1 MANGKL
7 VNVNI
12 TFRNTDATDALKA
25 YATEK
30 IGNSVGKFVHRDTE
44 AHVVLKVER
53 NRQIA
58 EVSLRSDGADF
69 AGREESDDLYAS
81 IDALADSISQQ
92 LRRHKDKLTK
102 HH

>member
-1 MANGKL
+1 MSNGKL

-25 YATEK
+25 YATDK
-30 IGNSVGKFVHRDTE
+30 ISNCVSKFIHHDTE

-69 AGREESDDLYAS
+69 AGREESDNLYAS
-81 IDALADSISQQ
+81 IDALTDSISQQ

>member
-1 MANGKL
+1 MASGKL

-25 YATEK
+25 YATDK
-30 IGNSVGKFVHRDTE
+30 ISNCVSKFVHHDTA
-44 AHVVLKVER
+44 AHVVLKVEG

-69 AGREESDDLYAS
+69 ASREESNDLYAS

>member
-1 MANGKL
+1 MANAKL

-30 IGNSVGKFVHRDTE
+30 IANCVGKFVHRDTE

-69 AGREESDDLYAS
+69 AGREESDNLYAS

-92 LRRHKDKLTK
+92 LRRHKDKLTN

>member
-1 MANGKL
+1 MANGRL
-7 VNVNI
+7 INVNI

-25 YATEK
+25 YATDK
-30 IGNSVGKFVHRDTE
+30 ISHCVSKFVHQDTA
-44 AHVVLKVER
+44 AHVVLKVEG

-58 EVSLRSDGADF
+58 EVSLHSDGADF
-69 AGREESDDLYAS
+69 AGREESDNLYAS
-81 IDALADSISQQ
+81 IDALTDSISQQ

>member
-12 TFRNTDATDALKA
+12 TFRNTDATDALKT
-25 YATEK
+25 YATDK
-30 IGNSVGKFVHRDTE
+30 ISNCVSKFVHHDTE

-58 EVSLRSDGADF
+58 EVSLHSDGADF
-69 AGREESDDLYAS
+69 AGREESDNLYAS
-81 IDALADSISQQ
+81 IDALTDSISQQ